1 MKRQPTSVFE
11 CALNMCAFIPDR
23 MYLNDQRE
31 VKKVEGRVP
40 YLKPINV
47 NGEKRHKK
55 CYHHVRWDAFG
66 KSFARTTNERLRDYD
81 LPMQA
86 AIEEQQSKLCEVK

>member
-11 CALNMCAFIPDR
+11 CALSMCAFIPDR

-40 YLKPINV
+40 YL
-47 NGEKRHKK
+47 
-55 CYHHVRWDAFG
+55 
-66 KSFARTTNERLRDYD
+66 
-81 LPMQA
+81 
-86 AIEEQQSKLCEVK
+86 

>member
-47 NGEKRHKK
+47 NGEKRNKK
-55 CYHHVRWDAFG
+55 CYHHVRWDALFQFHKG
-66 KSFARTTNERLRDYD
+66 LIKRKIKNN
-81 LPMQA
+81 
-86 AIEEQQSKLCEVK
+86 